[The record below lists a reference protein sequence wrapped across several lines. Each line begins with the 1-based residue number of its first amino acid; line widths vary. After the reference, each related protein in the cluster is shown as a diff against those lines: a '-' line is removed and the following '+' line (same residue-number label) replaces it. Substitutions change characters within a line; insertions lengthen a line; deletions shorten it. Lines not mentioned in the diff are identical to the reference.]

1 MNIKFLTA
9 NDISKLMDC
18 SKTKAYG
25 IIKELNSEL
34 EQPGLLTSKGRV
46 NEQFFAKKFG
56 FENI

>member
-9 NDISKLMDC
+9 DDISKLLDC

-25 IIKELNSEL
+25 IIKELNGEL
-34 EQPGLLTSKGRV
+34 EQKGLLTSKGRV

-56 FENI
+56 FENS